1 MPPGW
6 KLKDVIV
13 MVVGLGLAV
22 LGVWFFIPAYT
33 RIVGAGLGL
42 VGLATVALGATNG
55 FIDSSP
61 TTSMASKLGMLAYA
75 IGIPA
80 LLYGVWHM
88 I

>member
-13 MVVGLGLAV
+13 MLVGLALAL
-22 LGVWFFIPAYT
+22 LGVSLVIPAYT
-33 RIVGAGLGL
+33 RVLAAGLGL
-42 VGLATVALGATNG
+42 VGLATIALGATSG

-75 IGIPA
+75 IGIPT